1 MGGLMSQLSDKALN
15 EKISALPKEMTPERD
30 LWQGIE
36 RAITS
41 QQLEPEHKKPVKVH
55 LALAASVLLSIVLSW
70 KLLYQPNIQPIEIA
84 ELTIA
89 EQLEQDFQQQKRLV
103 LTSFGQ
109 QDLTSV
115 PADMKVQLDEL
126 AAAQNSI
133 KKALESDP
141 NNIELVKLLRWA
153 QSQELAL
160 IEAAYAPKWQ
170 QI

>member
-41 QQLEPEHKKPVKVH
+41 QQLELEHKKPVKVH
-55 LALAASVLLSIVLSW
+55 LALAASVLLSVVLSW